1 MSSDVTG
8 NLSKSATARRVR
20 DVASA
25 RSDPSSAMFQS
36 TDEPPPLFLFVIAS
50 QFSKGSPSSKQSAK
64 LRARKIASLNDTK
77 PITQACELTHKLL
90 QLFFNLNDLLSHL
103 GRVQGTALLVRS
115 EGDLV
120 FHVLPPFAEPPQSL
134 PAGVFSAN
142 KFLVQSVGYAA
153 APLPLARHWWQYYK
167 ARRPLEQA
175 SKLFNLRSG
184 CASSI

>member
-1 MSSDVTG
+1 
-8 NLSKSATARRVR
+8 
-20 DVASA
+20 
-25 RSDPSSAMFQS
+25 MFQS

-90 QLFFNLNDLLSHL
+90 QLFFNFNDLLSHL

-120 FHVLPPFAEPPQSL
+120 FHASSIRRTS
-134 PAGVFSAN
+134 AIIASSVFSAN

-184 CASSI
+184 CASIDLDD